1 MISACSSARTIQA
14 IAIEDD
20 LIVNI
25 LDRFEGMTLL
35 AAKKISDNKRK
46 IEEQKNVVPKE
57 LTEQEKAE
65 KLKKQ

>member
-1 MISACSSARTIQA
+1 M
-14 IAIEDD
+14 
-20 LIVNI
+20 IVNI

-65 KLKKQ
+65 KLKKH